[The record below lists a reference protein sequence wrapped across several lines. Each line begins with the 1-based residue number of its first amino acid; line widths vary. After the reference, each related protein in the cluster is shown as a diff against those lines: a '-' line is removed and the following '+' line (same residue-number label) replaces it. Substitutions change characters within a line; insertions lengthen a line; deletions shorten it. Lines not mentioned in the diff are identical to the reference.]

1 MNFTS
6 AQLAAA
12 LDSTNLRLDAT
23 EADITT
29 LCEDAAKHRF
39 ACVMI
44 YPASVAHAARVLSG
58 TGLRIG
64 TVVGFPSGRFS
75 PEAKIAEV
83 AAARASGAHEVDV
96 VMNYAALLDGDLEW
110 VDGELRAVVRA
121 AHAEGMLIKII
132 VETCYL
138 DADQRISALRLC
150 EDAGADFIK
159 TSTGFGPAG
168 ARVDHIAG
176 WAAARRGPIR
186 LKASG
191 GIKTLAQARALLEA
205 GATRLG
211 TSNAVQ
217 ILAELTAGD
226 GGDAAAAT
234 PGGGY

>member
-1 MNFTS
+1 MNFTP

-39 ACVMI
+39 ACVML
-44 YPASVAHAARVLSG
+44 YPTSVEHAARVLAGSG
-58 TGLRIG
+58 IRIG

-83 AAARASGAHEVDV
+83 IAARTAGAHEVDV

-110 VDGELRAVVRA
+110 VDGELRAVARA
-121 AHAEGMLIKII
+121 ARAQGLLLKII

-138 DADQRISALRLC
+138 DADHRISALRLC

-159 TSTGFGPAG
+159 TSTGFGTAG
-168 ARVDHIAG
+168 AQVDHIAG

-191 GIKTLAQARALLEA
+191 GIKNLAQARALLEA

-217 ILAELTAGD
+217 ILAELTS
-226 GGDAAAAT
+226 GGDDAAT
-234 PGGGY
+234 APGGGY